1 VRPPRFTETELPCAV
16 KEQDCL
22 PARPVWSSGNCA
34 LEGLF
39 CTPYGTTL
47 ELPVGLSSPTSGA
60 GSTTADPGIEC
71 GPVFGRQDRGN
82 GFEPLTLEPLGPIM
96 ERA

>member
-1 VRPPRFTETELPCAV
+1 VRPPRFTETELPYAV

-39 CTPYGTTL
+39 CTPGGTTL
-47 ELPVGLSSPTSGA
+47 ELALGQARRRSG
-60 GSTTADPGIEC
+60 P
-71 GPVFGRQDRGN
+71 
-82 GFEPLTLEPLGPIM
+82 
-96 ERA
+96 